1 MERAVFMLLILYLGI
16 INAAGFCMMG
26 ADKRRARRGK
36 WRIREA
42 SLFLAAWIGG
52 SAGCW
57 LGMYVFRHKTKH
69 WYFVLGMPLILFL
82 ESAAVLLIL
91 YRTGWLPAFPGL

>member
-57 LGMYVFRHKTKH
+57 LPSRRCV
-69 WYFVLGMPLILFL
+69 P
-82 ESAAVLLIL
+82 
-91 YRTGWLPAFPGL
+91 PGTARPWSGCAGTQSCCGSGGENSVAIFSMT